1 MIFSAW
7 CERKRSQW
15 THCRCGA
22 RSKLLHSGDLVAPF
36 FTMKEITMADHRLE
50 IILAARDATRNA
62 FQSATGQLKAFTGN
76 IFTLRGAFASLAGT
90 GGLGYAIKRTLN
102 LTAEIE
108 RNAKMAGVSVRSY
121 QELVFAAKQYQVTEE
136 ALTDALKEL
145 SLRTDEFVQTG
156 GGSAAETFQRLGYS
170 QKDLNKKLKDTP
182 SLLQDIIDRMQGL
195 DQAAQIRISD
205 ELFGG
210 QGGEQF
216 LGMIR
221 AGSEELRN
229 MTRRANELGLVLDES
244 LIRNSVEAKNQ
255 IETLTAVLGIQF
267 QSVIAGLAPEI
278 ARISEQTTEW
288 WKANQELIRHDITGY
303 IENIKNA
310 LSGIKNFYDQLP
322 EGVVGA
328 AGAGLIGRALFGN
341 QAGAVI
347 ALITLTSSKISQ
359 FKRDH
364 PEIFGGDT
372 FGQTTGKIG
381 PRTKGWEIYAPAV
394 PKPHPPTVINTAGA
408 DAAKKEYDAL
418 MKEVAK
424 AQAEFQKSLVIPSGT
439 AELMEQ
445 QLRVDAGQYIIGYDQ
460 VQQDVE
466 KTREAFESMYSD
478 LKFQSEG
485 YYNYRRAQLEAQ
497 AEDYEKYTGKSVLA
511 HQWLTEQI
519 KALDQ
524 ERLEAARKNNLFLI
538 ELSERTAEAIE
549 ENFSSFFRDAFR
561 GELDSSADYFRAFCH
576 SLTDSFSDMLGQMT
590 KEMLFGGGS
599 SGGRGFFGSLFSGF
613 GNLFGGRTSLDASA
627 GLAADWAGTLWHK
640 GGTVGHDVAPFRY
653 VPESLFAHAPRLHK
667 GLAPDEFPAILQ
679 RGEVVIPRNQAAS
692 NYGSTVKNT
701 SISVPVTI
709 DSIEDRR
716 LSARLQSEIE
726 RKVQDILREE
736 MR

>member
-90 GGLGYAIKRTLN
+90 GGIGLFIKKSLDMADTVGKTADKLGL
-102 LTAEIE
+102 
-108 RNAKMAGVSVRSY
+108 S
-121 QELVFAAKQYQVTEE
+121 
-136 ALTDALKEL
+136 TDALQEYRYAANL
-145 SLRTDEFVQTG
+145 AGVQQNTLDM
-156 GGSAAETFQRLGYS
+156 AMQR
-170 QKDLNKKLKDTP
+170 
-182 SLLQDIIDRMQGL
+182 
-195 DQAAQIRISD
+195 
-205 ELFGG
+205 F
-210 QGGEQF
+210 
-216 LGMIR
+216 
-221 AGSEELRN
+221 
-229 MTRRANELGLVLDES
+229 TRRTAEAVQGKGELKGILEQYGIAVKDATGRTRNHEDVLNDLADVIAGTKNESERLRIAFKAFDSEGASMVNMLKNGSVAMNKTRQDARDLGIVMDS
-244 LIRNSVEAKNQ
+244 QLIRNSEKAKD
-255 IETLTAVLGIQF
+255 ELTKLTQVLKVQFMSAAV
-267 QSVIAGLAPEI
+267 GLAPEI

-524 ERLEAARKNNLFLI
+524 ERLEAARKNNHFLI

-561 GELDSSADYFRAFCH
+561 GELDSAADYFRAFCH

-613 GNLFGGRTSLDASA
+613 GNLFGGKSLDASA
-627 GLAADWAGTLWHK
+627 GLGADWAGTLWHK
-640 GGTVGHDVAPFRY
+640 GGKVGHDVAPFRY
-653 VPESLFAHAPRLHK
+653 VPESLFAGAPRLHK

-679 RGEVVIPRNQAAS
+679 RGEVVIPRNQAIS
-692 NYGSTVKNT
+692 NYANTVKNITISSPFTIENT
-701 SISVPVTI
+701 SDKRLAARMSEEMEKTA
-709 DSIEDRR
+709 RR
-716 LSARLQSEIE
+716 
-726 RKVQDILREE
+726 VLREE